1 MRTEIEQRVSRCF
14 MASRGLLKV
23 GDRVLYADNFG
34 RGRDNEVTVT
44 SMELAASPKSK
55 STITEL
61 KKAPWELINDNWIL
75 ITIKYDEGASSWGY
89 GFQFKPA

>member
-1 MRTEIEQRVSRCF
+1 
-14 MASRGLLKV
+14 
-23 GDRVLYADNFG
+23 
-34 RGRDNEVTVT
+34 
-44 SMELAASPKSK
+44 MELAASPKSK